1 MVLFDFLGSSAEV
14 IELGHFFCGD
24 RASKQVC
31 ISWQFDLYYQL
42 VLFEAPKIRPMLTD
56 CADALKTHVYMREHI
71 HVWLWN
77 WPRQMYRWRLLFRNP
92 RVCVC
97 TQS

>member
-1 MVLFDFLGSSAEV
+1 MVLFNFLGSSAEV
-14 IELGHFFCGD
+14 IELGYFFCGD

-42 VLFEAPKIRPMLTD
+42 VLFEAPKIRPMLT
-56 CADALKTHVYMREHI
+56 AFAHALKTHVYMREHF

-77 WPRQMYRWRLLFRNP
+77 WPQTGFRNS